1 MNFAQQ
7 KLDENHF
14 GLSEIKGKV
23 IEYLAAQQKAGKPLN
38 QVICL
43 VGPPGVGKTS
53 LASSIAEAT
62 GRKFVSISLGGVR
75 DVAEISGH
83 RRTYIGAMPGKI
95 IQAMKKVQVI
105 NPLFLIDEIDKI
117 SSYDHRGD
125 PVYALLEVLDP
136 SQNKKFVDNY
146 LGEEVPYNLSE
157 VMFLCTANT
166 LDLPLPLLDRMEII
180 RLSSYT
186 EMEKFR
192 IAKEHLLPENL
203 KKYNLNSGEIVF
215 EDQAIRD
222 IIKYYTREAGVREL
236 NRKIQ
241 VIVRKFIVRLL
252 QNLEN
257 KTVVTPDNLK
267 GYLKKRIHEFTPK
280 QKNPKAGVVNGLAW
294 TGYGGDILPIE
305 VNLVAGKGELGK
317 LTGSLGKVMK
327 ESAEVAFSYVQS
339 YLEENKKIFKKAL
352 ALLRKQDVNV
362 HAPEGAVEKEGPS
375 AGIALTTAVLSAL
388 TNQKVP
394 TDIGMTGEITS
405 KGKVLEIGG
414 LKEKAI
420 AACRSELKT
429 IIIPKSNEKD
439 IEDIPEEIRQEL
451 KILPVEEY
459 EEV

>member
-1 MNFAQQ
+1 MKFAQR

-14 GLSEIKGKV
+14 GLSEIKGKI

-53 LASSIAEAT
+53 LASSIAEAM
-62 GRKFVSISLGGVR
+62 GRKFVSISLGGAR

-95 IQAMKKVQVI
+95 IQAMKKVKVI
-105 NPLFLIDEIDKI
+105 NPCFLIDEIDKI
-117 SSYDHRGD
+117 SSDYRGD
-125 PVYALLEVLDP
+125 PASALLQVLDP
-136 SQNKKFVDNY
+136 NQNKEFKDDY
-146 LGEEVPYNLSE
+146 LGQEVPYNLSE

-186 EMEKFR
+186 EVEKLH
-192 IAKEHLLPENL
+192 IAKEHLIPENL

-241 VIVRKFIVRLL
+241 VIVRKFIVKLL
-252 QNLEN
+252 QNLEK
-257 KTVVTPDNLK
+257 KTVITPDNLK
-267 GYLKKRIHEFTPK
+267 DYLKKRIHEFTPK

-305 VNLVAGKGELGK
+305 VNLVTGKGELGR

-339 YLEENKKIFKKAL
+339 YLEENKKTFKKAL
-352 ALLRKQDVNV
+352 ALLRKRDVNV

-375 AGIALTTAVLSAL
+375 AGIALTTAILSAL

-429 IIIPKSNEKD
+429 IVIPKSNEKD
-439 IEDIPEEIRQEL
+439 IEDIPEEVRQEL

>member
-1 MNFAQQ
+1 MNFAQR

-23 IEYLAAQQKAGKPLN
+23 IEYLAAQQKANKPLS

-53 LASSIAEAT
+53 LATSIAEAT
-62 GRKFVSISLGGVR
+62 GRKFVSISLGGAR
-75 DVAEISGH
+75 DVAEINGH

-95 IQAMKKVQVI
+95 IQAMKKAQVI

-192 IAKEHLLPENL
+192 IAKEYLLPENL

-241 VIVRKFIVRLL
+241 IIVRKFIVRLL

-267 GYLKKRIHEFTPK
+267 DYLKKRIHEFTPK
-280 QKNPKAGVVNGLAW
+280 QKNPKVGVVNGLAW

-305 VNLVAGKGELGK
+305 VNLVAGKGELGR

-339 YLEENKKIFKKAL
+339 YLEENKKNLKKVL
-352 ALLRKQDVNV
+352 ALLRKRDINV

-375 AGIALTTAVLSAL
+375 AGIALTTAILSAL

-429 IIIPKSNEKD
+429 IVIPKSNEKD
-439 IEDIPEEIRQEL
+439 VEDIPEEIRQEL